1 MLWDSRWTFSISRDS
16 AECLFPRIC
25 LVALWDSIEP
35 TLRKFS
41 SLNREILKPILPTT
55 ARKPASIQE
64 HESYFC
70 SLWDDSVLKSVGEGL
85 STTPNCFVSKVLNP
99 SSETAW
105 ASRLQLL

>member
-70 SLWDDSVLKSVGEGL
+70 SLWDDSDLL
-85 STTPNCFVSKVLNP
+85 LNLR
-99 SSETAW
+99 SRKMVFILIQTARKCT
-105 ASRLQLL
+105 A